1 MKKIKC
7 TPLWMAYAG
16 VLVALQVVLGNLVQV
31 ALLTKQMNFGFLPVA
46 AAGYL
51 LGPIGGL
58 VVGALGDVLGTL
70 LFGTG
75 AYFPGFTVSAALV
88 GFLYGWLLSPDCQKW
103 LTRIVPK
110 FNYELLIRAM
120 LASLLVAAV
129 YIFLNSYWLT
139 FIVSKG
145 YWALLIGRLPFNLA
159 EAPIFAL
166 LITAACAALD
176 RLPPS
181 LLPMRAKPADEQGRK
196 EA

>member
-1 MKKIKC
+1 MKIDRR

-16 VLVALQVVLGNLVQV
+16 VLIALQVVLGNLVQV

-51 LGPIGGL
+51 LGPLGGL

-75 AYFPGFTVSAALV
+75 AYFPGFTVSAAMV
-88 GFLYGWLLSPDCQKW
+88 GFLYGWMLHPDTQKW
-103 LTRIVPK
+103 LVRAVPK
-110 FNYELLIRAM
+110 RNYELLLRAL
-120 LASLLVAAV
+120 LASLLAAAV
-129 YIFLNSYWLT
+129 YILLNSYWLT
-139 FIVSKG
+139 FIVGKG

-159 EAPIFAL
+159 EVPIFTL

-181 LLPMRAKPADEQGRK
+181 LLPMRAKPADEHDRK